1 MSAPFT
7 IPTCNMLPGSMLPF
21 HVMQGASVAFRD
33 RMLVVQR
40 RRSSL
45 LRRLGVPAEP
55 ATSRKTHGQHHT
67 VRNW

>member
-1 MSAPFT
+1 
-7 IPTCNMLPGSMLPF
+7 MLPF
-21 HVMQGASVAFRD
+21 HVMQGASVTFRD

-55 ATSRKTHGQHHT
+55 ATSRKTHG
-67 VRNW
+67 